1 MNFQLDPSM
10 SYRFNQEMNDDSYS
24 TDNVD
29 NENDSE
35 SSQRQGT
42 ENGKPKK

>member
-1 MNFQLDPSM
+1 
-10 SYRFNQEMNDDSYS
+10 MNDDSYS

-42 ENGKPKK
+42 ENGKPKKQGLSRCFNV